1 MLFPKYCKTLGAA
14 GVIKQEVLTF
24 DLEVAR
30 GGVPVG
36 LAGDLARVLQVRVLD
51 DQLPLLPLHH
61 DLYSPVLPPQD
72 LRNSVLALFTP
83 QSIMN

>member
-1 MLFPKYCKTLGAA
+1 MA
-14 GVIKQEVLTF
+14 LTF

-51 DQLPLLPLHH
+51 DQLPLLPLHN
-61 DLYSPVLPPQD
+61 DLHPPVLQPQD
-72 LRNSVLALFTP
+72 LGNSVLPLVVVTP
-83 QSIMN
+83 QSNELTIERPLS